1 MEIKRISS
9 SLWCDG
15 HEQDL
20 HPPEVLAGLPVPLHP
35 RIRAPCGRNPDPALT
50 GADGPHRAGAGR
62 ERILQVALKYS
73 FQPERDLRLRAK

>member
-15 HEQDL
+15 HKQDL
-20 HPPEVLAGLPVPLHP
+20 HHPEVLAGLPVPLHL
-35 RIRAPCGRNPDPALT
+35 RIPVPCGRNPDAALT
-50 GADGPHRAGAGR
+50 GADGTHRAGAGR

-73 FQPERDLRLRAK
+73 FQPERDMRLRAK